1 MNEQTPKE
9 DLFKVLKLLSSSDSF
24 TQRDLS
30 EQIGFSL
37 GKTNYLLKAL
47 IKRGLISVKNFSD
60 QSGKLGKVRYILTN
74 KGFDERLRLTF
85 HFLQRK
91 EAEYNQLKKEWEEIN
106 GDHAIT

>member
-91 EAEYNQLKKEWEEIN
+91 EAEYNQLKKEWEEIKK
-106 GDHAIT
+106 DF